1 MVVQNAK
8 DLKVMTVDPVLE
20 QTLAQITANVDA
32 LEATAVVNRYQ
43 KLEQSLQHIVDV
55 LAVFAVPFTL
65 LEAKAICEGVVEFG
79 LNQRPAH
86 KLIKSSLCNDW
97 IREGLWR
104 EVDEMYEVHPALQN
118 FIWTQKISTP
128 NLRAL
133 VNLFDKDVVLNEHE
147 SRSTAYQHLSVNEQ
161 QRIDR
166 RLIVAI
172 LLNDVKRFEQALS
185 LVQDRRTPI
194 ELHLSIFWHNWLN
207 RFGVPHL
214 TACSQALSSLLI
226 LGYLGGYGRWLLH
239 HESMLQWIADFLH
252 LHAAERQKLCSPYL
266 TQCLMLARTTAVD
279 FFLPLADAKTVAI
292 HQAWLAFINNQPQ
305 QALSTIDHFLKVFTQ
320 QKQGVLYFEGVF
332 GVFYSLM
339 LIWRAFEP
347 FTEAADKK
355 YWLKQLT
362 FQVQEAVN
370 RHKSD
375 RDAYAMVQLYAVEIY
390 RLYNGELKSQDA
402 NISLQIE
409 RWLAKNTAHTT
420 WPLQFLLYCLAAY
433 WLDQTLSA
441 QWQDKLVDFFGQA
454 DGQGSPW
461 LAMQLAHLIQ
471 SQPTSLVVHV
481 ACRQRVDAL
490 CEAAK
495 QDNRLILASMLPVKA
510 RWQGALQALQQWTKD
525 YTLQADGAD
534 ATRVVWMLG
543 YDTQA
548 HQSERRLQI
557 KEQKR
562 TKSGWS
568 RGRALSLRSLVE
580 DGGLD
585 DLSVKDRQV
594 LKSALRQESFNYYR
608 DGYALDFEVA
618 LLGLVGHPAVYSEK
632 NPEQPIELVAKT
644 PQLVLSE
651 EGSQIRMAVVP
662 HPRQLLEDDD
672 HRVALVPETAQR
684 FQVIQFNEEH
694 WRLADIFGREGLL
707 VPIEF
712 KAQALQSLNA
722 VTPFFNLQSEF
733 DHGDDLV
740 AETVSADARLH
751 VWLTPQQQGLS
762 LRVYVQPF
770 AGLGFAEQGPQFKP
784 GLGASTVL
792 TEINGRRFKTTRD
805 LHAEHQHWMQLIN
818 DAPVSL
824 AFDDE
829 ASCDMNGLEASY
841 ELLLYLQ
848 QQESWLQ
855 LHWPQG
861 KALRL
866 LPEAS
871 QKQLSLQVSS
881 KQNWFELSGQLT
893 VNEHAVYSLQQLS
906 ALLQN
911 SGSGRFIKLDDDSV
925 LVLTNTLK
933 KKIDQWRTYTDQGRF
948 HALASHVI
956 EDIVDEVTLIS
967 DADWQQQLQR
977 FMQAQTL
984 EPTVPTTLQ
993 AQLRDYQQQGFQWLA
1008 RLAHAGVGACLA
1020 DDMGLGK
1027 TVQTLALLLMR
1038 AAQGPALIIAPKSVC
1053 TNWLQEARRFA
1064 PTLKLNCFSQERE
1077 TALQSLGA
1085 FDLVVCS
1092 YGLLQSNLADFTRI
1106 QWHTVVADEAQAIKN
1121 LQAKRTKAVLSLT
1134 ADFRL
1139 ALTGTPI
1146 ENHLGD
1152 LWSLFHF
1159 INPGFLGSLEQF
1171 NRRFVTPMEQG
1182 HDRHL
1187 HAHLQALI
1195 KPFLL
1200 RRLKR
1205 DVLTELPSR
1214 TEITIEVELSDKE
1227 QVLYEAL
1234 RRQAVDNIASAK
1246 GTSGQKRVKMFAELM
1261 RLRRACCHPSMVMPE
1276 AGITSS
1282 KLEMLMT
1289 LVEELLANQHQALI
1303 FSQFV
1308 DHLQLIKTE
1317 FDRRQWRYQYLDGST
1332 SAKNRQQAVTDF
1344 QAGQSDLFLISL
1356 KAGGVGLNLTA
1367 ADYVIHMD
1375 PWWNPAVEDQ
1385 ASDRAHRMGQQR
1397 PVTIYRLVT
1406 THTIEQKIMA
1416 MHGQKRDLA
1425 TSLLTGTDSTA
1436 KLSLEDMQ
1444 LLLER

>member
-1 MVVQNAK
+1 M
-8 DLKVMTVDPVLE
+8 MTVDKVLD
-20 QTLAQITANVDA
+20 QPLDKMRADFNS
-32 LEATAVVNRYQ
+32 LESTAVINRYK
-43 KLEQSLQHIVDV
+43 KLEKPQQHILDV

-65 LEAKAICEGVVEFG
+65 VEAKAICEGVAEFD

-86 KLIKSSLCNDW
+86 KLIKSSLRNVW
-97 IREGLWR
+97 IRAGLWR
-104 EVDEMYEVHPALQN
+104 EVGEMYEVHPALQG
-118 FIWTQKISTP
+118 FIWTQRISGAE
-128 NLRAL
+128 LRAL
-133 VNLFDKDVVLNEHE
+133 AQIIEEGFVLNDRE
-147 SRSTAYQHLSVNEQ
+147 SRSTSYQYLSVNEQ

-166 RLIVAI
+166 RLIVAV
-172 LLNDVKRFEQALS
+172 LLNDAKRFEQALLS
-185 LVQDRRTPI
+185 VQDRRTPV
-194 ELHLSIFWHNWLN
+194 ELHFSIFWNNWLN
-207 RFGVPHL
+207 RFGVAQL
-214 TACSQALSSLLI
+214 AECSQALNSLII
-226 LGYLGGYGRWLLH
+226 LGYLGVYGRWLLH
-239 HESMLQWIADFLH
+239 HESMLQWIVDFIQ
-252 LHAAERQKLCSPYL
+252 LHASERQKLCSLYL
-266 TQCLMLARTTAVD
+266 TQCLMLGRTTALDIV
-279 FFLPLADAKTVAI
+279 LPMADAKTVAI
-292 HQAWLAFINNQPQ
+292 HQAWQLFIHNQPQ
-305 QALSTIDHFLKVFTQ
+305 QALVTLEHFLKVFTQ
-320 QKQGVLYFEGVF
+320 QKQGTLYFEGVF
-332 GVFYSLM
+332 GVFYTLM
-339 LIWRAFEP
+339 LIWRAFESFADP
-347 FTEAADKK
+347 VDKK
-355 YWLKQLT
+355 YWQKQLT

-433 WLDQTLSA
+433 WLDQTLPA
-441 QWQDKLVDFFGQA
+441 QWQGKLIDFFGQA
-454 DGQGSPW
+454 DVLGSPW

-471 SQPTSLVVHV
+471 LQIIQLQTPALVVQV
-481 ACRQRVDAL
+481 ACRKRIDAL

-495 QDNRLILASMLPVKA
+495 QHNTLILASMLPVKA

-525 YTLQADGAD
+525 YTLQADSTD

-548 HQSERRLQI
+548 HLSERRLQI

-585 DLSVKDRQV
+585 ELSVKDRQV
-594 LKSALRQESFNYYR
+594 LKSALRQERVNYYR
-608 DGYALDFEVA
+608 NEYALDFEAA
-618 LLGLVGHPAVYSEK
+618 LLGLVGHPAVYYEK

-651 EGSQIRMAVVP
+651 EGPQIRMAVVP
-662 HPRQLLEDDD
+662 HPRLLLEDDE
-672 HRVALVPETAQR
+672 HHVALVPETVQR

-740 AETVSADARLH
+740 AETVNADARLH

-770 AGLGFAEQGPQFKP
+770 AEQGPQFKP

-792 TEINGRRFKTTRD
+792 TEINGRRIKTTRD
-805 LHAEHQHWMQLIN
+805 LHAENQHWMQLIN
-818 DAPVSL
+818 DAPVSME
-824 AFDDE
+824 FNDE
-829 ASCDMNGLEASY
+829 TSCDINGLEASY

-871 QKQLSLQVSS
+871 QQQLSLQVSS

-893 VNEHAVYSLQQLS
+893 VNENSVYSLQQLS
-906 ALLQN
+906 TLLQN

-925 LVLTNTLK
+925 LVLTTTLK
-933 KKIDQWRTYTDQGRF
+933 KKIDQWRAYTDQGRF

-956 EDIVDEVTLIS
+956 EDIVDEVPLIS

-984 EPTVPTTLQ
+984 EPAVPTTLQ

-1053 TNWLQEARRFA
+1053 TNWLQEAMRFA
-1064 PTLKLNCFSQERE
+1064 PTLKLNCFSQERA

-1092 YGLLQSNLADFTRI
+1092 YGLLQSNLADFMHI

-1187 HAHLQALI
+1187 QTHLQSLI

-1332 SAKNRQQAVTDF
+1332 SAKHRQQAVTDF